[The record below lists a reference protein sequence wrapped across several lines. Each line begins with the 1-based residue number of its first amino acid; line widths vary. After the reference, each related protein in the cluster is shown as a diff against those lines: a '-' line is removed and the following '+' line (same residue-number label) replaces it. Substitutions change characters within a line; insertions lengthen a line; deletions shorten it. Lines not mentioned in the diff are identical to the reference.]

1 MAHRMPLAGL
11 DLPKLRDVLDRFLKV
26 AERWHRDLGL
36 PAVASDAPN
45 ALETATSEYLRA

>member
-26 AERWHRDLGL
+26 AEHWHRDLGL
-36 PAVASDAPN
+36 PAVVSDAPT
-45 ALETATSEYLRA
+45 ALETTSYELLRA